1 MPTCYVTTPFG
12 VKPSRD
18 TGQVVDYDHVYQ
30 SAIRP
35 AAEFAGCTVMRA
47 DEYTSGGIFHK
58 SILRMGIAADVFIA
72 DLGDGNA
79 NVMYEVGVRH
89 ASRRGIAILI
99 APSGNRI
106 PFNINYSR
114 ILLYQVGSNGRLE
127 DAEVVR
133 LRDLLMSV
141 IQQALGEQRNDSP
154 VFEFFPGYHVELP
167 EELQPAEAKTRMYS
181 PALKQVFSR
190 SGSPAKRKESAK
202 AAEEIVKTTASGD
215 PIAAVEVLKKYREL
229 GAWDELIRF
238 GDELPP
244 PVRELAQVQ
253 QMLALALNRR
263 NQSGDQERAV
273 AMMEELVARTG
284 GDGETHGILGRIY
297 KDRFALSHDP
307 ADIQR
312 AIAHYRAGFEKDP
325 SDYYPGV
332 NLVNLLMVHG
342 GDAGRHELADVLPR
356 VRRALEARMDLERP
370 DYWDLAT
377 AVELALSAGDWAEAR
392 EYARRIVASTP
403 DAWMIESTLANL
415 RRLKQVLS
423 NEGVEA
429 LRSVEEMLHGVSDG
443 PEAPNA

>member
-1 MPTCYVTTPFG
+1 MPTCYVATPFG
-12 VKPSRD
+12 LKLSRD

-30 SAIRP
+30 SVIVP

-72 DLGDGNA
+72 NLGDGNA

-99 APSGNRI
+99 APAGNRI
-106 PFNINYSR
+106 PFNVNFSR
-114 ILLYQVGSNGRLE
+114 ILLYQVGSDGRLE
-127 DAEVVR
+127 DAEVAR
-133 LRDLLMSV
+133 LRALLTSV
-141 IQQALGEQRNDSP
+141 IEHELGEQRNDSP

-167 EELQPAEAKTRMYS
+167 EELQPREAKSRMS

-190 SGSPAKRKESAK
+190 SESPAKRRESAK
-202 AAEEIVKTTASGD
+202 TAEEIVKTTAPGD
-215 PIAAVEVLKKYREL
+215 PTAAVEVLKKYRDL
-229 GAWDELIRF
+229 GAWDDLIRF
-238 GDELPP
+238 GDESPP

-263 NQSGDQERAV
+263 NQSGDRERAV
-273 AMMEELVARTG
+273 AMMEQLVARTG

-307 ADIQR
+307 ADIQK
-312 AIAHYRAGFEKDP
+312 AIAHYRVGFEKDP

-377 AVELALSAGDWAEAR
+377 AVELAVSAGDGAKAR
-392 EYARRIVASTP
+392 EYARRIVARPPNS
-403 DAWMIESTLANL
+403 WMIETTLANL
-415 RRLKQVLS
+415 RQLEQVLS

-429 LRSVEEMLHGVSDG
+429 LRGVEEMLHGVSDG
-443 PEAPNA
+443 PEALNA